1 MADITQILYIIL
13 IIIFTIDA
21 ILALAYTLSIIFVRQ
36 FHTAS
41 NILLGNVSFIS
52 FITAC
57 YFIFFTIEFYS
68 PTPWYTNKSFCIIL
82 SHCSLALNFLVVYSF
97 VTITINRYLLIVHS
111 NKLIFK
117 RRAWAFATLAIHWLV
132 SISLGMSKLSA
143 ALRVNIKLKAIQI

>member
-97 VTITINRYLLIVHS
+97 VTITINRYLSLAYQ
-111 NKLIFK
+111 NKPFFK
-117 RRAWAFATLAIHWLV
+117 RKAWVYVCIEMAWSVSFLFSIPRLV
-132 SISLGMSKLSA
+132 TSFQ
-143 ALRVNIKLKAIQI
+143 VNIIL